1 VTDSHHDSSITRAE
15 KAAHKRVRA
24 LGVDLSSM
32 DAVANIFR
40 AANGIRNKA
49 ERDLLTRHGLSFTGF
64 TVLWV
69 LWVWGPR
76 ESHQL
81 AEESAVSKSTL
92 TGVIKTLHGLKL
104 VEREDHP
111 TDGRRL
117 VIRPT
122 DKAVQL
128 MEDLFPRY
136 NQLEKEVTSGLTKK
150 GKSDLIKKLR
160 AVLHTLE
167 G

>member
-1 VTDSHHDSSITRAE
+1 MTDSHHDTSITRAE

-24 LGVDLSSM
+24 LGVDLGAM

-40 AANGIRNKA
+40 AANSIRNKA

-69 LWVWGPR
+69 LWVWGRR

-92 TGVIKTLHGLKL
+92 TGIIKTLHGLKL
-104 VEREDHP
+104 VERNNHP

-117 VIRPT
+117 VITPT
-122 DKAVQL
+122 RKAVQL
-128 MEDLFPRY
+128 MEDLFPKY
-136 NQLEKEVTSGLTKK
+136 NKLEKEVTRGLTKQD
-150 GKSDLIKKLR
+150 KSDLTKKLR
-160 AVLHTLE
+160 TVLHTLE

>member
-1 VTDSHHDSSITRAE
+1 MTDSHHDTSITRAE

-24 LGVDLSSM
+24 LGVDLGAM

-40 AANGIRNKA
+40 AANSIRNKA

-92 TGVIKTLHGLKL
+92 TGIIKTLHGLKL
-104 VEREDHP
+104 VERNNHP

-117 VIRPT
+117 VITPT
-122 DKAVQL
+122 RKAVQL
-128 MEDLFPRY
+128 MEDLFPKF
-136 NQLEKEVTSGLTKK
+136 NKLEKEVTRGLTKQD
-150 GKSDLIKKLR
+150 KSDLIKKLR
-160 AVLHTLE
+160 TVLHTLE

>member
-1 VTDSHHDSSITRAE
+1 MTDSHHDSSITRAE

-40 AANGIRNKA
+40 AANSIRNKA

-104 VEREDHP
+104 VEREGHP

-122 DKAVQL
+122 DRAVQL
-128 MEDLFPRY
+128 MEDLFPKY
-136 NQLEKEVTSGLTKK
+136 NQLEKEVTSGTHQE
-150 GKSDLIKKLR
+150 R
-160 AVLHTLE
+160 QE
-167 G
+167 